1 MRNKIIDLI
10 TDSIKELDRE
20 TVSRILE
27 IPPQED
33 MGDFAFP
40 CFQLAKI
47 FRKAPTI
54 IAQEV
59 AEKIKKTDFVSKT
72 AAMGPYV
79 NFFIDRTMLSLIHI
93 SEPTRH

>member
-40 CFQLAKI
+40 CFQLSKI
-47 FRKAPTI
+47 FRKAPNI

-59 AEKIKKTDFVSKT
+59 AE
-72 AAMGPYV
+72 
-79 NFFIDRTMLSLIHI
+79 
-93 SEPTRH
+93 

>member
-27 IPPQED
+27 IPHQED

-47 FRKAPTI
+47 FRKAPNI

-72 AAMGPYV
+72 AAMVPYV
-79 NFFIDRTMLSLIHI
+79 NFFIDRTMFAF
-93 SEPTRH
+93 

>member
-72 AAMGPYV
+72 AANGALCKFLY
-79 NFFIDRTMLSLIHI
+79 
-93 SEPTRH
+93 